1 MYIFYPIST
10 CGKFKTSIR
19 SVLHLKKILRNLID
33 FLDKILQRYTKSLI
47 FLVKICKN
55 FTFRALLQKPTS
67 LTLMFYYTNYILR
80 TFIDKLRWIYILKKD
95 WYSERC
101 YSKSNCYYGKITRCT
116 CKQVM
121 KEVKRIYTIFFKSLY
136 SIWLLDI
143 IWSNC
148 RYWQQMSIQKTLQKS
163 AKRSN

>member
-1 MYIFYPIST
+1 MNYIFVRKACREKWSNHAIFENLLTLIILLYIFYPISA

-19 SVLHLKKILRNLID
+19 SILHLKKTILRNLID
-33 FLDKILQRYTKSLI
+33 FLDKIVQKYTKSLI

-101 YSKSNCYYGKITRCT
+101 YSKSNCYYGKI
-116 CKQVM
+116 
-121 KEVKRIYTIFFKSLY
+121 S
-136 SIWLLDI
+136 
-143 IWSNC
+143 
-148 RYWQQMSIQKTLQKS
+148 
-163 AKRSN
+163 